1 MSTASSDPPGVS
13 EDAAVGVSTDLP
25 SEAALRQEILRGFEE
40 FESSFRKNYPVVWLA
55 TLIGPLVLTLCVVLL
70 LGLLYGWG
78 YAGKVVSYA
87 LATFFFFGR
96 FVILGGKNSSPDA
109 LHQLLSPEQLFAMVT
124 YMDLMVA
131 VLLSFHIGF
140 AFKLPVL
147 GPKISDLVADGRFI
161 LSQHPWMRRMTFLGL
176 IAFVTFPLAAT
187 GSVGGSIFG
196 RLLGM
201 GRLQTLIGIFL
212 GSVLGN
218 GLMYFGSELIGRYI
232 DKDDPLT
239 TIGGIAVVAAIII
252 LLERR
257 YRKMKQAG
265 LADLRRDGV

>member
-1 MSTASSDPPGVS
+1 MTSASSDPPGIS
-13 EDAAVGVSTDLP
+13 EDAEAGVSTD
-25 SEAALRQEILRGFEE
+25 SHSDVALRQEILRGFEE
-40 FESSFRKNYPVVWLA
+40 FESNFRKDYPAVWLA
-55 TLIGPLVLTLCVVLL
+55 TLIGPFALTLSIVLL

-96 FVILGGKNSSPDA
+96 FVILGGKNSPPDA
-109 LHQLLSPEQLFAMVT
+109 LHRLLSPEQLFAMVT

-140 AFKLPVL
+140 AFKLPVV
-147 GPKISDLVADGRFI
+147 GPKISELVADGRFI

-176 IAFVTFPLAAT
+176 IAFVVFPLAAT

-201 GRLQTLIGIFL
+201 SRVQTLVGIFL
-212 GSVLGN
+212 GSILGN
-218 GLMYFGSELIGRYI
+218 GVMYFGSELIGRYI

-239 TIGGIAVVAAIII
+239 TIGGVAVVAAIII
-252 LLERR
+252 VLERR

-265 LADLRRDGV
+265 LANLRRDGA